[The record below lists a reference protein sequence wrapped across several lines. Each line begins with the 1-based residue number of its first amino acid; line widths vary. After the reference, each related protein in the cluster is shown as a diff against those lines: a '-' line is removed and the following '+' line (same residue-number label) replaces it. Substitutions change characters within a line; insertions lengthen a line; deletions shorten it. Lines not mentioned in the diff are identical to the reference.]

1 MSSMATATTTT
12 TTTTTPMNSQ
22 TSWDILHNIEGTHI
36 LILVILAI
44 VIYFVFKRTASDG
57 ETDGEPGGGMSIFI
71 LLVAFAVIIASF
83 KLYKSLDISTSL
95 QGAGT
100 STPQLDININQ
111 LTGTSG
117 SPSGSNTGSGL
128 GSTSVQNQ
136 VFNIPGNYYTYD
148 SAKAVC
154 DAYDADLATYEQ
166 VEKAYNSGA
175 EWCNYGWSDGQM
187 ALFPTQTTSY
197 NKLQQIPGH
206 EHDCGRPGVNGGYI
220 ANPNVK
226 FGVNCYGKKPKITQY
241 ESDLMKTQS
250 PYPITEKDILFEK
263 QVNYW
268 KSKINDILI
277 SPFNYTSWSKV

>member
-22 TSWDILHNIEGTHI
+22 TSWDIVNNIEGTHI

-187 ALFPTQTTSY
+187 ALFPTQTASY

>member
-22 TSWDILHNIEGTHI
+22 TSWDIVHNIEGTHI